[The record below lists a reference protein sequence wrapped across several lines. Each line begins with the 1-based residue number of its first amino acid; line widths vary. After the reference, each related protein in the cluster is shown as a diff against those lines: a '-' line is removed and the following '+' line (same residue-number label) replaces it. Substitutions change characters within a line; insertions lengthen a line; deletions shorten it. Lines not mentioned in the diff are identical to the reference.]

1 MALRRA
7 KREGSRRAGFR
18 ADRQADSRTGGFLG
32 PVSLGRQR
40 RSLEKKWL
48 AFRQFGLP
56 KVAQADTDQSIALV
70 WREIHPLPELQGR
83 CPSTLQSSCR
93 ARDRWIAKPYR
104 RPRQHQSTF

>member
-7 KREGSRRAGFR
+7 KREGSRRTGFR

-48 AFRQFGLP
+48 ASRRFGLP

-70 WREIHPLPELQGR
+70 WRERFTRSRSFRAMSPI
-83 CPSTLQSSCR
+83 LQSSCR
-93 ARDRWIAKPYR
+93 ARDRGL
-104 RPRQHQSTF
+104 QSPTIDQ